1 MRILIVGANGTIG
14 RKVSAYFEKDNE
26 VIKVGRSTQPSMDMT
41 DSKSIKKVLEG
52 VGTLDA
58 IVCIAGEAKWAAFD
72 ELTEEDFYVGFK
84 SKLMGQVN
92 LVRIGQQYLNDGG
105 SFTLTTGILADE
117 SVPGTTSA
125 SMVNG
130 ALHSFVRAAALEL
143 RRGHRIN
150 VVSSGVVEDAADK
163 YESFFPG
170 HNPIPMRKV
179 VNGYVKSVRGK
190 MSGTVIRMYDNQ

>member
-1 MRILIVGANGTIG
+1 MRILIVGASGTIG
-14 RKVSAYFEKDNE
+14 KKVSAHFEKNNE
-26 VIKVGRSTQPSMDMT
+26 VIRVGRTTQPALDMT
-41 DSKSIKKVLEG
+41 DSASIKKVLEG
-52 VGTLDA
+52 VGKLDA

-72 ELTEEDFYVGFK
+72 ELTEEDFYIGFK

-143 RRGHRIN
+143 KRGQRIN

-170 HNPIPMRKV
+170 HNPIPMNKV
-179 VNGYVKSVRGK
+179 INGYAKSVLGK

>member
-52 VGTLDA
+52 VGKLDA

-150 VVSSGVVEDAADK
+150 VVSSGVVGDAADK

-170 HNPIPMRKV
+170 HNPIPMNKV
-179 VNGYVKSVRGK
+179 INGYAKSVRGK